1 VSCGRGSPEDCDS
14 PEYRARGSKPR
25 ATRLVTIAYATV
37 TEARQERRR
46 LLAAVMLTAGKPFP
60 VVAWQLG
67 HASSKITATV
77 YEHLLDGALLDDALE
92 AFDRPRIAHRIA
104 QADELEAEE
113 VENRLQ

>member
-1 VSCGRGSPEDCDS
+1 MRFTATSRVQHPPWIASKLFSPGGL
-14 PEYRARGSKPR
+14 RLTRVPR
-25 ATRLVTIAYATV
+25 PRL
-37 TEARQERRR
+37 EASRD
-46 LLAAVMLTAGKPFP
+46 ALTAGKPFP

-77 YEHLLDGALLDDALE
+77 YEHLLGGALLDDALE

>member
-1 VSCGRGSPEDCDS
+1 LRLTRVPRPRLEASRDAARDDRVRDGHGSAAGAEASARRGH
-14 PEYRARGSKPR
+14 AH
-25 ATRLVTIAYATV
+25 
-37 TEARQERRR
+37 
-46 LLAAVMLTAGKPFP
+46 AGKPFP